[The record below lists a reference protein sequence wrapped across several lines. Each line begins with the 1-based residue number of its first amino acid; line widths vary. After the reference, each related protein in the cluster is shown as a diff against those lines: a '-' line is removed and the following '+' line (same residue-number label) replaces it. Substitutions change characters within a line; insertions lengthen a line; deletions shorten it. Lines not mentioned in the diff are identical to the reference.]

1 MPAVWNRVQIGN
13 RCKNNKDYTLK
24 RKPNTQQI
32 TRRMKLR
39 KLLISTPLAALAY
52 CFSSCFVADKHV
64 DEDKSSY
71 YVYTKFKTKI
81 NFREIKTIGN
91 GFGVPPIPT
100 GATYTKMDADVK
112 TFEVIDS
119 YLAKDKN
126 HVYWKTVI
134 MEEADAATFHIDSTG
149 ILRDKN
155 HIYDSE
161 GTYPKE
167 IEGID
172 AETYVF
178 LQDYNWGKDKNH
190 YYNHYKPLDVDT
202 QTFEIFSHY
211 IGYDKNSIYEFGKK
225 PSPIITPAEG
235 KLVRFAERA
244 LHDNKTVFLYYK
256 SEIHKIPIKNI
267 SSVKYYGTA
276 DFSTLWGV
284 DGTVYW
290 NMKDMKEEDVD
301 VESFRFIDFKYA
313 KDRNQVYFD
322 GKALWNADAST
333 FTVKERFLAC
343 DKNKVFMGA
352 KIVEYAD
359 PNTVRLEEG
368 VPVDKNYRFYY
379 DRHNTQKWII
389 DREKR

>member
-1 MPAVWNRVQIGN
+1 
-13 RCKNNKDYTLK
+13 
-24 RKPNTQQI
+24 
-32 TRRMKLR
+32 MKLR
-39 KLLISTPLAALAY
+39 KFLVSIILAALTC

-64 DEDKSSY
+64 DAEKSSY
-71 YVYTKFKTKI
+71 YVYTKFGTKI
-81 NFREIKTIGN
+81 SFREIKTIGN

-112 TFEVIDS
+112 TFEVIS
-119 YLAKDKN
+119 SFLAKDKN

-134 MEEADAATFHIDSTG
+134 MKEADAATFHIDSTG

-155 HIYDSE
+155 HIYDRE
-161 GTYPKE
+161 GTFSKEIEGIDAETYDLLIDYGLGNGRYPQA

-178 LQDYNWGKDKNH
+178 LRDYDWGKDKNH
-190 YYNHYKPLDVDT
+190 YYKRYKPLDVDT
-202 QTFEIFSHY
+202 QTFEIFSHNM
-211 IGYDKNSIYEFGKK
+211 GYDKNAIYEFGKN

-256 SEIHKIPIKNI
+256 SEIHKIPIKDI

-290 NMKDMKEEDVD
+290 DMKDMKEEDVD

-313 KDRNQVYFD
+313 KDRNKVYFD
-322 GKALWNADAST
+322 GEILWDADAST

-352 KIVEYAD
+352 KIVEHAD

-368 VPVDKNYRFYY
+368 VPVDKNHRFYY